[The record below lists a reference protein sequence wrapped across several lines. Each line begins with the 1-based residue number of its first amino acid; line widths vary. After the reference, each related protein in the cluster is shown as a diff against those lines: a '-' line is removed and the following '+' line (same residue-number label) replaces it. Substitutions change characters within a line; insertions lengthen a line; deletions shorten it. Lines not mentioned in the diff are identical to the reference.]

1 MTNYR
6 DHTSIGGNS
15 SQFPPT
21 EWTRISHPIHT
32 ESLISELYARYWK
45 PLYAYL
51 RGRGFSNEE
60 AKDLVQGFFTD
71 KVLGQELLKKADRT
85 RGKLRNFLLTAVKN
99 YAMTKQRGKKSHQS
113 LDQDIERPAKGC
125 DPETEFNRVW
135 ADELLQQVLQE
146 LKQECHRKGKDI
158 HWKLFQQWLVEPD
171 VEAEN
176 VRLADIS
183 ASYGIMNAAQA
194 YNMIANIKERF
205 RFILRNHLRLLVDS
219 DEEVEVEL
227 GNFLNL
233 FSKDTP
239 RSR

>member
-1 MTNYR
+1 MMDYR
-6 DHTSIGGNS
+6 NHTSIGGNH

-21 EWTRISHPIHT
+21 EWTRINAPIHT

-71 KVLGQELLKKADRT
+71 KVLGQELIKKADRT

-113 LDQDIERPAKGC
+113 LDRDVERPANTA
-125 DPETEFNRVW
+125 DPETEFNRAW

-146 LKQECHRKGKDI
+146 LKQECQRKGKDI
-158 HWKLFQQWLVEPD
+158 HWKLFQQWLVDPD
-171 VEAEN
+171 VETEN

-183 ASYGIMNAAQA
+183 ANHGITNAAQA

-205 RFILRNHLRLLVDS
+205 RFILRNLVRPLVDS
-219 DEEVEVEL
+219 DAEVETEIA
-227 GNFLNL
+227 NFSNL
-233 FSKDTP
+233 FSQETP
-239 RSR
+239 RS